1 MIKTKRNTAIRKE
14 LRDQIG
20 RKSKVQGI
28 AKANAMI
35 VHGDPDKIEIG
46 NLKRLLG
53 VEKAAYSELKGE
65 LGLLKTKLVKEKR
78 MARASMHRLEE
89 MVKRYQKE
97 SHDLR
102 AKLDDHRNHHHH
114 ALENLEREHDR
125 NLKDVVKHSNELQ
138 ERAVNHLNYGH
149 KHMLI
154 SRKTMEEAAAREDKL
169 RRELEEQRKS
179 QAEQIKRAS
188 QREIDRV
195 KAQYEHSKEQDRKE
209 FEFTLQSFKD
219 YHKERM
225 EESEQYKEELT
236 TLYKHCNGLTKM
248 VKRMEMQAYPV
259 RVKGDNL
266 KMFVIPQEEKP
277 AAFQSYME
285 RRKVLKASVDVVEQY
300 TNALSEYEDPPREE
314 TTEHDVGGK
323 KEAEDIEK
331 IAEKYVP
338 GLRQKHLEK
347 KLSADMSSL
356 SNPLMISNVS
366 TFVRHVEAAVPEREP
381 FVYNAPPHLL
391 TKDSDCEKKG
401 GDPLEHEVVIVG
413 HADAAKH
420 RAVKDDDAHLV
431 VRHVEAAKLLI
442 DAHEDDHDDLAEAA
456 AAPTVGEKDE
466 RVEAEDVTDLS
477 EPHTNETPTETF
489 LRRKRLRARPKSAN
503 PPTYNRRAFLN
514 ITGPKKISVHSS
526 NRPETARAVL
536 SARNTGNTFV
546 LSGSPRSGGFGSRTA
561 RQPTSANRKRQSP
574 VWNARVLRQFQ
585 GKAKTGRSAAN
596 GAREERK
603 KEAATKEKAV
613 DVHHEI
619 KKMHAQRRKKGTVPP
634 RRQRNRPASASL
646 ASRLHVNGRVR
657 PSSGSPRARAGHRR
671 NNMS

>member
-102 AKLDDHRNHHHH
+102 AKLDDHRNQHHH

-277 AAFQSYME
+277 AAFQSYMNAE
-285 RRKVLKASVDVVEQY
+285 RCLRPPS
-300 TNALSEYEDPPREE
+300 TLS
-314 TTEHDVGGK
+314 
-323 KEAEDIEK
+323 
-331 IAEKYVP
+331 
-338 GLRQKHLEK
+338 
-347 KLSADMSSL
+347 SS
-356 SNPLMISNVS
+356 
-366 TFVRHVEAAVPEREP
+366 
-381 FVYNAPPHLL
+381 
-391 TKDSDCEKKG
+391 
-401 GDPLEHEVVIVG
+401 
-413 HADAAKH
+413 
-420 RAVKDDDAHLV
+420 
-431 VRHVEAAKLLI
+431 
-442 DAHEDDHDDLAEAA
+442 
-456 AAPTVGEKDE
+456 
-466 RVEAEDVTDLS
+466 
-477 EPHTNETPTETF
+477 TPTHYQST
-489 LRRKRLRARPKSAN
+489 RTRPGK
-503 PPTYNRRAFLN
+503 
-514 ITGPKKISVHSS
+514 
-526 NRPETARAVL
+526 
-536 SARNTGNTFV
+536 
-546 LSGSPRSGGFGSRTA
+546 
-561 RQPTSANRKRQSP
+561 KRQSTT
-574 VWNARVLRQFQ
+574 L
-585 GKAKTGRSAAN
+585 GGR
-596 GAREERK
+596 
-603 KEAATKEKAV
+603 
-613 DVHHEI
+613 
-619 KKMHAQRRKKGTVPP
+619 RR
-634 RRQRNRPASASL
+634 RRTSKRLQKNTSL
-646 ASRLHVNGRVR
+646 ACDRSIWRKNCRRTCR
-657 PSSGSPRARAGHRR
+657 PLATL
-671 NNMS
+671 